1 MKLSHVSATLAVVS
15 AGMWSCGGYSGSSST
30 GSSYMAPS
38 SNFAAQLSAANE
50 TPPVST
56 MGSGTVAL
64 TLNGSTMNYAVY
76 ATGLSGNATGAHIHI
91 GPVGQAGPIVVDFAA
106 ITPPP
111 AGTTTTFAGS
121 FTAANIKNPTTP
133 PLNPPVVTMD
143 DLIAQIRSGNAYFN
157 IHTAAHP
164 GGEIRGQLSVQ

>member
-15 AGMWSCGGYSGSSST
+15 AGMLSCGGYSGSSS
-30 GSSYMAPS
+30 SSYMPPS

-50 TPPVST
+50 TPPGST
-56 MGSGTVAL
+56 MGSGTLSL
-64 TLNGSTMNYAVY
+64 TLNGATMNYAVY

-143 DLIAQIRSGNAYFN
+143 DLIARSAPETPISTSIPPPIPVESPVG
-157 IHTAAHP
+157 
-164 GGEIRGQLSVQ
+164 S